1 MVYIENYTETIK
13 CKFYQH
19 NVQERKRLGNIM
31 SVEPA
36 KSASDWRMFDHPIDS
51 VNNLMR

>member
-1 MVYIENYTETIK
+1 MVYIENCTETIK

-31 SVEPA
+31 SVESS
-36 KSASDWRMFDHPIDS
+36 KSASDWRMFDHSIDS